1 MLKPHFAIPGLR
13 LRQQHAQIQ
22 TEMNT
27 AIATVLERAVFTP
40 AEEVEAFEKELADYM
55 GVKYAIGVASGSAA
69 VMLALK
75 ALEFEP
81 GDEVISTPNV
91 DISASAPITHSGA
104 RLVWV
109 DINPRTYNLDPE
121 RLEDGITAR
130 TRVIVVTH
138 LYGNPADMGR
148 ILKIANTYGI
158 PVIEDAAL
166 AIGATYQGKQVGSLG
181 TLGCFSFSPGKV
193 LGALGKAGMVVT
205 NQADLARRV
214 KVLSSYGFQPA
225 SLEAIEQGVVGAQF
239 EYLAEGFNARLDE
252 LQAAVLRVKLGY
264 LAEWVRRRR
273 KNARLYQEILAD
285 LEPEHLLLPKE
296 PLEAAPSFRVFVI
309 RSRQRDELMRHLAE
323 AGIWSGLSYVPPLH
337 VQPVYQYLGYGPGNF
352 PQTELVARELLC
364 LPTIPEL
371 SEQEI
376 VKVGETIRQF
386 YLS

>member
-1 MLKPHFAIPGLR
+1 MQKYLISGARLPQQLAAIQAELY
-13 LRQQHAQIQ
+13 
-22 TEMNT
+22 E
-27 AIATVLERAVFTP
+27 AIGRVMRRAVFTP
-40 AEEVEAFEKELADYM
+40 AVEVEAFEKEFADYV
-55 GVKYAIGVASGSAA
+55 GIKYAVGVASGSAA
-69 VMLALK
+69 VMLALI
-75 ALEFEP
+75 ALGLEP

-138 LYGNPADMGR
+138 LYGNPADMGP
-148 ILKIANTYGI
+148 ILEIANKYSI

-166 AIGATYQGKQVGSLG
+166 AIGATYQGRQVGGLG

-225 SLEAIEQGVVGAQF
+225 SLEAIERGGVGAPF
-239 EYLAEGFNARLDE
+239 EYEAEGFNARLDE

-273 KNARLYQEILAD
+273 EHASHYRELLAD
-285 LEPEHLLLPKE
+285 LEPEHLLLPQE
-296 PLEAAPSFRVFVI
+296 IPGAASSFRVFVI
-309 RSRQRDELMRHLAE
+309 RSAQRHHNPARRHNLRR
-323 AGIWSGLSYVPPLH
+323 GLRIVGPRSARLEERH
-337 VQPVYQYLGYGPGNF
+337 SHRKRKGWLG
-352 PQTELVARELLC
+352 ELLHRGHGVDNDR
-364 LPTIPEL
+364 
-371 SEQEI
+371 SQ
-376 VKVGETIRQF
+376 RR
-386 YLS
+386 